1 MNPPR
6 CQALLISL
14 SHLCSTP
21 PKRKTGGGSVSLSPE
36 TPTGLYPAC
45 IYACAQR
52 IACARARMHS
62 QIIKRMREVSAYGA
76 RRMRFN
82 DKELGAWASAFSP
95 DKEGLLEKKGAG
107 RGQGERAAPSQ
118 PQQRKYLR
126 CIST

>member
-1 MNPPR
+1 MVLFHYH
-6 CQALLISL
+6 QKHQLGYILLVYT
-14 SHLCSTP
+14 HAH
-21 PKRKTGGGSVSLSPE
+21 K
-36 TPTGLYPAC
+36 GL
-45 IYACAQR
+45 R
-52 IACARARMHS
+52 ARARMHS
-62 QIIKRMREVSAYGA
+62 SFIKRMREVSAYGA